1 MMFNAMFVVLGA
13 LLPSSSALLPPPS
26 PPPPSPPPPMPP
38 LWPGWGVQGA
48 SIVRTILPA
57 RASGSSAASGPSR
70 CPSGQLGCVVNP
82 IVQPAKALQTGG
94 SHRGTFQAPAVATG
108 GKCVS
113 TATSPGCVRHSL
125 ASRLPNP
132 TGTSEV
138 ANNVVFTQVA
148 ASNPSNQLVAS
159 TNQLGWPGMGQKILT
174 AWGDADG
181 NGYLDVAVITSSGK
195 GRFASPQTPSLSPA
209 CS

>member
-1 MMFNAMFVVLGA
+1 MFNAMFVVLGA
-13 LLPSSSALLPPPS
+13 SLPSSSPS
-26 PPPPSPPPPMPP
+26 PPPPSPTPPMPP
-38 LWPGWGVQGA
+38 LWPGWGIQVA
-48 SIVRTILPA
+48 SIVRTNPTAHGL
-57 RASGSSAASGPSR
+57 GSSAASGPSR

-82 IVQPAKALQTGG
+82 LRQPAKALQTGG

-113 TATSPGCVRHSL
+113 TASSPGCVRHSL

-138 ANNVVFTQVA
+138 ANNVAFTQVA

-181 NGYLDVAVITSSGK
+181 NGFLDVAVITSSGK
-195 GRFASPQTPSLSPA
+195 GRFASPQTPSLFLHA
-209 CS
+209 HD